1 MDLAVGEITQ
11 GVVTG
16 LAKFGAFV
24 KISDELS
31 GLVHIS
37 ELSNSYVNRVED
49 VLSVG
54 DNVTVKVLSNED
66 GKLNLSIKQALPEEE
81 VEVFEKEPEFDDAFE
96 AKLKKFLKVS
106 QEKLESKRSREN
118 FKSNGYRKR

>member
-1 MDLAVGEITQ
+1 MEVAVGDIVE

-16 LAKFGAFV
+16 LAKFGVFV
-24 KISDELS
+24 KISDTGK

-37 ELSNSYVNRVED
+37 ELSNSYVKKVED
-49 VLSVG
+49 VVSEG
-54 DNVTVKVLSNED
+54 DTVTVKVLSIDN
-66 GKLNLSIKQALPEEE
+66 GRLNLSIKQALPEEE
-81 VEVFEKEPEFDDAFE
+81 YVEEPEPEFDEAFE

-118 FKSNGYRKR
+118 FKSNGYKKR

>member
-1 MDLAVGEITQ
+1 MEVAVGDIVE

-16 LAKFGAFV
+16 LAKFGVFV
-24 KISDELS
+24 KISDTEK

-37 ELSNSYVNRVED
+37 ELSNSYVKKVED
-49 VLSVG
+49 VVSEG
-54 DNVTVKVLSNED
+54 DTVTVKVLSIDN
-66 GKLNLSIKQALPEEE
+66 GRLNLSIKQALPEEE
-81 VEVFEKEPEFDDAFE
+81 YVEEPEPEFDEAFE

-118 FKSNGYRKR
+118 FKSNGYKKR

>member
-1 MDLAVGEITQ
+1 MEVAVGDIVE

-16 LAKFGAFV
+16 LAKFGVFV
-24 KISDELS
+24 KISDTEK

-37 ELSNSYVNRVED
+37 ELSNSYVKQVED
-49 VLSVG
+49 VVSEG
-54 DNVTVKVLSNED
+54 DTVTVKVLSIDN
-66 GKLNLSIKQALPEEE
+66 GRLNLSIKQALPEEE
-81 VEVFEKEPEFDDAFE
+81 YVEEPEPEFDEAFE

-118 FKSNGYRKR
+118 FKSNGYKKR

>member
-1 MDLAVGEITQ
+1 MEVAVGDIVE

-16 LAKFGAFV
+16 LAKFGVFV
-24 KISDELS
+24 KISDTEK

-37 ELSNSYVNRVED
+37 ELSNSYVKKVED
-49 VLSVG
+49 VVSEG
-54 DNVTVKVLSNED
+54 DTVTVKVLSIDN
-66 GKLNLSIKQALPEEE
+66 GRLNLSIKQALPEEE
-81 VEVFEKEPEFDDAFE
+81 YVEESEPEFDEAFE

-118 FKSNGYRKR
+118 FKSNGYKKR

>member
-1 MDLAVGEITQ
+1 MEVAVGDIVE

-16 LAKFGAFV
+16 LAKFGVFV
-24 KISDELS
+24 KISDTEK

-37 ELSNSYVNRVED
+37 ELSNSYVKKVED
-49 VLSVG
+49 VVSEG
-54 DNVTVKVLSNED
+54 DTVTVKVLSIDN
-66 GKLNLSIKQALPEEE
+66 GRLNLSIKQALPEEE
-81 VEVFEKEPEFDDAFE
+81 YVEEPEPEFDEAFE

-118 FKSNGYRKR
+118 YKSNGYKKR

>member
-1 MDLAVGEITQ
+1 MEVAVGDIVE

-16 LAKFGAFV
+16 LAKFGIFV
-24 KISDELS
+24 KISDTEK

-37 ELSNSYVNRVED
+37 ELSNSYVKKVED
-49 VLSVG
+49 VVSEG
-54 DNVTVKVLSNED
+54 DTVTVKVLSIDN
-66 GKLNLSIKQALPEEE
+66 GRLNLSIKQAVPVEEY
-81 VEVFEKEPEFDDAFE
+81 VEEPEPEFDEAFE

-118 FKSNGYRKR
+118 FKSNGYKKR

>member
-1 MDLAVGEITQ
+1 MEVAVGDIVE

-16 LAKFGAFV
+16 LAKFGVFV
-24 KISDELS
+24 KISDTEK

-37 ELSNSYVNRVED
+37 ELSNSYVKKVED
-49 VLSVG
+49 VVSEG
-54 DNVTVKVLSNED
+54 DTVTVKVLYIDN
-66 GKLNLSIKQALPEEE
+66 GRLNLSIKQALPEEE
-81 VEVFEKEPEFDDAFE
+81 YVEEPEPEFDEAFE

-118 FKSNGYRKR
+118 FKSNGYKKR

>member
-1 MDLAVGEITQ
+1 MEVAVGDIVE

-16 LAKFGAFV
+16 LAKFGVFV
-24 KISDELS
+24 KISDTEK

-37 ELSNSYVNRVED
+37 ELSNSYVKKVED
-49 VLSVG
+49 VVSEG
-54 DNVTVKVLSNED
+54 DTVTVKVLSIDN
-66 GKLNLSIKQALPEEE
+66 GRLNLSIKQAVPEEE
-81 VEVFEKEPEFDDAFE
+81 YVEEPEPEFDEAFE

-118 FKSNGYRKR
+118 FKSNGYKKR

>member
-1 MDLAVGEITQ
+1 MEVAVGDIVE

-16 LAKFGAFV
+16 LAKFGVFV
-24 KISDELS
+24 KISDTEK

-37 ELSNSYVNRVED
+37 ELSNSYVKKVED
-49 VLSVG
+49 VVSEG
-54 DNVTVKVLSNED
+54 DTVTVKVLSID
-66 GKLNLSIKQALPEEE
+66 SGRLNLSIKQALPEEE
-81 VEVFEKEPEFDDAFE
+81 YVEEPEPEFDEAFE

-118 FKSNGYRKR
+118 FKSNGYKKR

>member
-81 VEVFEKEPEFDDAFE
+81 VEVFENEPEFDDAFE

>member
-1 MDLAVGEITQ
+1 MEVAVGDIVE

-16 LAKFGAFV
+16 LAKFGVFV
-24 KISDELS
+24 KISDTEK

-37 ELSNSYVNRVED
+37 ELSNSYVKKVED
-49 VLSVG
+49 VVNEG
-54 DNVTVKVLSNED
+54 DTVTVKVLSIDN
-66 GKLNLSIKQALPEEE
+66 GRLNLSIKQALPEEE
-81 VEVFEKEPEFDDAFE
+81 YVEEPEPEFDEAFE

-118 FKSNGYRKR
+118 FKSNGYKKR

>member
-1 MDLAVGEITQ
+1 MEVAVGDIVE

-16 LAKFGAFV
+16 LAKFGVFV
-24 KISDELS
+24 KISDTEK

-37 ELSNSYVNRVED
+37 ELSNSYVKKVED
-49 VLSVG
+49 VVSEG
-54 DNVTVKVLSNED
+54 DTVTVKVLSIDD
-66 GKLNLSIKQALPEEE
+66 GRLNLSIKQAVPVEEY
-81 VEVFEKEPEFDDAFE
+81 VEEPEPEFDEAFE

-118 FKSNGYRKR
+118 FKSNGYKKR

>member
-1 MDLAVGEITQ
+1 MEVAVGDIVE

-16 LAKFGAFV
+16 LAKFGVFV
-24 KISDELS
+24 KISDTEK

-37 ELSNSYVNRVED
+37 ELSNSYVKKVED
-49 VLSVG
+49 VVSEG
-54 DNVTVKVLSNED
+54 DTVTVKVLSIDN
-66 GKLNLSIKQALPEEE
+66 GRLNLSIKQAVAEEE
-81 VEVFEKEPEFDDAFE
+81 YVEEPEPEFDEAFE

-118 FKSNGYRKR
+118 FKSNGYKKR

>member
-1 MDLAVGEITQ
+1 MEVAVGDIVE

-16 LAKFGAFV
+16 LAKFGVFV
-24 KISDELS
+24 KISDTEK

-37 ELSNSYVNRVED
+37 ELSNSYVKKVED
-49 VLSVG
+49 VVSEG
-54 DNVTVKVLSNED
+54 DTVTVKVLSIDN
-66 GKLNLSIKQALPEEE
+66 GKLNLSIKQAMPEEE
-81 VEVFEKEPEFDDAFE
+81 YVEEPEPEFDEAFE

>member
-1 MDLAVGEITQ
+1 MEVEVGDIVE

-16 LAKFGAFV
+16 LAKFGVFV
-24 KISDELS
+24 KISDTEK

-37 ELSNSYVNRVED
+37 ELSNSYVKKVED
-49 VLSVG
+49 VVSEG
-54 DNVTVKVLSNED
+54 DTVTVKVLSIDN
-66 GKLNLSIKQALPEEE
+66 GRLNLSIKQALPEEE
-81 VEVFEKEPEFDDAFE
+81 YVEEPEPEFDEAFE

-118 FKSNGYRKR
+118 FKSNGYKKR